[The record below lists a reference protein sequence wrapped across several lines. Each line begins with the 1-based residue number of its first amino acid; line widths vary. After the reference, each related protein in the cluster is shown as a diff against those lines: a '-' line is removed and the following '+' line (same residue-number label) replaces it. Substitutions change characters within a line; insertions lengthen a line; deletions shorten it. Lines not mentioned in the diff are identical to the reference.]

1 MHGFTPLR
9 ISLAAVTAAAV
20 MGTGVAFAGGSSD
33 AALPTDAGRGAAPVA
48 ADVTGATELVQG
60 FIVGYKSGAAEATS
74 NDAAV
79 KDAKAKAG
87 KAGEPVSFER
97 RLGTGAALVE
107 LPEADKVQDAQKVAA
122 AFLADPD
129 VAYVVP
135 DRRVYA
141 TAVDPAEYGYQWDL
155 YETTAGMNV
164 PAAWKQATGK
174 GVTVAVIDTGI
185 TRHTELSAKLL
196 PGYDFISH
204 TWTANDGGGRDN
216 DPSDAGDWL
225 KTGECGKDE
234 YGNPVPSGD
243 RNSSWHGTHVA
254 GTIAAAANGYGTV
267 GVAHEANILPV
278 RVLGRCGG
286 TTSDIVDAIT
296 WASGGTVTGVPAN
309 KNRAAVINM
318 SLGGK
323 FTCDQA
329 YNAALKGAR
338 DRGTTVVVSAGNDN
352 TDAAAYSPAG
362 CANVITVAAS
372 DREGNRAAY
381 SNYGQVVDVTAP
393 GGETADSANNGIWS
407 TLNTGTTTPGKE
419 KYASYQGTSMAAP
432 HIAGLAALLKQK
444 NPSLTPAQIE
454 QTIKNNTRALPGTCD
469 GGCGA
474 GLSDATKT
482 LSAVSGG

>member
-1 MHGFTPLR
+1 
-9 ISLAAVTAAAV
+9 

-33 AALPTDAGRGAAPVA
+33 AARPADTGRAAAPAA
-48 ADVTGATELVQG
+48 ADVSGATEVVDG
-60 FIVGYKSGAAEATS
+60 FIVGYKSQAAEAKS
-74 NDAAV
+74 NEAAV
-79 KDAKAKAG
+79 KDARAKAG
-87 KAGEPVSFER
+87 KTGEPVSFER

-141 TAVDPAEYGYQWDL
+141 TAVDPAEYKAQWDL

-164 PAAWKQATGK
+164 PSAWKQATGK

-185 TRHTELSAKLL
+185 TKHSELSSKVL
-196 PGYDFISH
+196 PGYDFISN
-204 TWTANDGGGRDN
+204 TWTANDGGGRDS
-216 DPSDAGDWL
+216 DPSDPGDWL
-225 KTGECGKDE
+225 KAGECGKDKN
-234 YGNPVPSGD
+234 GDPVPARATNSG
-243 RNSSWHGTHVA
+243 WHGTHVA
-254 GTIAAAANGYGTV
+254 GTVAAAANGSGTV

-286 TTSDIVDAIT
+286 TTSDIIDAIT
-296 WASGGTVTGVPAN
+296 WASGGTVTDVPAN
-309 KNRAAVINM
+309 KNPAAVINM

-352 TDAAAYSPAG
+352 TDAAAFSPAG

-381 SNYGQVVDVTAP
+381 SNYGKVVDVTAP
-393 GGETADSANNGIWS
+393 GGETNVRDADGIWS
-407 TLNTGTTTPGKE
+407 SLNTGTTTPDKE

-444 NPSLTPAQIE
+444 NSSLTPAQIE
-454 QTIKNNTRALPGTCD
+454 QTIKENTRALPGTCS

-474 GLSDATKT
+474 GLSDADKT
-482 LSAVSGG
+482 LTAVTGG

>member
-1 MHGFTPLR
+1 
-9 ISLAAVTAAAV
+9 
-20 MGTGVAFAGGSSD
+20 MGTGVAFAGSSSD
-33 AALPTDAGRGAAPVA
+33 AARPADTGRATAPAATDVS
-48 ADVTGATELVQG
+48 GATELVDG
-60 FIVGYKSGAAEATS
+60 FIVGYKSQAAEAKS
-74 NDAAV
+74 NEAAV
-79 KDAKAKAG
+79 KDAEAKAG
-87 KAGEPVSFER
+87 KTGEPVSFER

-107 LPEADKVQDAQKVAA
+107 LPEADEVQDAQKVAA

-141 TAVDPAEYGYQWDL
+141 TAVDPAEYSYQWDL

-185 TRHTELSAKLL
+185 TKHTELSAKLL
-196 PGYDFISH
+196 PGYDFVSD

-225 KTGECGKDE
+225 KTGECGKDK

-286 TTSDIVDAIT
+286 TTSDIIDAIT

-318 SLGGK
+318 SLGGE
-323 FTCDQA
+323 FTCDEA

-352 TDAAAYSPAG
+352 KDAAAYSPAG
-362 CANVITVAAS
+362 CANVVTVAAS

-381 SNYGQVVDVTAP
+381 SNYGKAVDVTAP
-393 GGETADSANNGIWS
+393 GGETAVRAADGIWS
-407 TLNTGTTTPGKE
+407 SLNKGTKSPGDE
-419 KYASYQGTSMAAP
+419 TYASYQGTSMAAP

-444 NPSLTPAQIE
+444 SPSLTPAQIE
-454 QTIKNNTRALPGTCD
+454 QTIKNNTRALPGTCS

-474 GLSDATKT
+474 GLSDAGKT
-482 LSAVSGG
+482 LTAVTGG

>member
-1 MHGFTPLR
+1 MRGFTPLR
-9 ISLAAVTAAAV
+9 ISLAVATAAAV
-20 MGTGVAFAGGSSD
+20 MGTGVAFAGGSPD
-33 AALPTDAGRGAAPVA
+33 AARPADTGRAATPAATDVS
-48 ADVTGATELVQG
+48 GATEPVDG
-60 FIVGYKSGAAEATS
+60 FIVGYKSQATEAKS
-74 NDAAV
+74 NEAAV
-79 KDAKAKAG
+79 KDARAKAG

-107 LPEADKVQDAQKVAA
+107 LPEADEVQDAQKVAA

-141 TAVDPAEYGYQWDL
+141 TAVDPAEYKAQWDL

-164 PAAWKQATGK
+164 PSAWKQATGK

-185 TRHTELSAKLL
+185 TKHSELSSKVL

-204 TWTANDGGGRDN
+204 TWTANDGGGRDS
-216 DPSDAGDWL
+216 DPSDPGDWL
-225 KTGECGKDE
+225 KAGECGKDKN
-234 YGNPVPSGD
+234 GVPVPARATDSG
-243 RNSSWHGTHVA
+243 WHGTHVA
-254 GTIAAAANGYGTV
+254 GTVAAAANGSGTV

-286 TTSDIVDAIT
+286 TTSDIIDAIT
-296 WASGGTVTGVPAN
+296 WASGGTVTDVPAN
-309 KNRAAVINM
+309 KNPAAVINM

-352 TDAAAYSPAG
+352 TDAAAFSPAG

-381 SNYGQVVDVTAP
+381 SNYGKVVDVTAP
-393 GGETADSANNGIWS
+393 GGENNVRDADGIWS
-407 TLNTGTTTPGKE
+407 TLNTGTTTPDKE

-444 NPSLTPAQIE
+444 DSSLTPAQIE
-454 QTIKNNTRALPGTCD
+454 QTIKENTRALPGTCS

-474 GLSDATKT
+474 GLSDADKT
-482 LSAVSGG
+482 LTAVTGG

>member
-1 MHGFTPLR
+1 MRGFTPLR
-9 ISLAAVTAAAV
+9 ISLAVATAAAV

-33 AALPTDAGRGAAPVA
+33 AARPADTGRAAAPA
-48 ADVTGATELVQG
+48 ATDVSGATELVDG
-60 FIVGYKSGAAEATS
+60 FIVGYKSQAAEAKS
-74 NDAAV
+74 NEAAV
-79 KDAKAKAG
+79 KDARAKAG

-141 TAVDPAEYGYQWDL
+141 TAVDPAEYKAQWDL

-164 PAAWKQATGK
+164 PSAWKQASGK

-185 TRHTELSAKLL
+185 TKHSELSSRVL
-196 PGYDFISH
+196 PGYDFISNA
-204 TWTANDGGGRDN
+204 WTANDGGGRDS
-216 DPSDAGDWL
+216 DPSDPGDWL
-225 KTGECGKDE
+225 KAGECGKDKN
-234 YGNPVPSGD
+234 GDPVPARATNSG
-243 RNSSWHGTHVA
+243 WHGTHVA
-254 GTIAAAANGYGTV
+254 GTVAAAANGSGTV

-286 TTSDIVDAIT
+286 TTSDIIDAIT
-296 WASGGTVTGVPAN
+296 WASGGTVTDVPAN
-309 KNRAAVINM
+309 KNPAAVINM

-352 TDAAAYSPAG
+352 TDAAAFSPAG

-381 SNYGQVVDVTAP
+381 SNYGKVVDVTAP
-393 GGETADSANNGIWS
+393 GGENNVRDADGIWS
-407 TLNTGTTTPGKE
+407 TLNTGTTTPDKE

-444 NPSLTPAQIE
+444 NASLTPAQIE
-454 QTIKNNTRALPGTCD
+454 QTIKENTRALPGTCS

-474 GLSDATKT
+474 GLSDADKT
-482 LSAVSGG
+482 LTAVTGG

>member
-1 MHGFTPLR
+1 MHRFTPLR
-9 ISLAAVTAAAV
+9 IALAVATAAAV

-33 AALPTDAGRGAAPVA
+33 AARPADAGRAATPVA
-48 ADVTGATELVQG
+48 ADVSGATELVQG
-60 FIVGYKSGAAEATS
+60 FIVGYKSQAAEAKS
-74 NDAAV
+74 NEAAV
-79 KDAKAKAG
+79 KDARAKAG

-107 LPEADKVQDAQKVAA
+107 LPEADEVQDAQKVAA

-141 TAVDPAEYGYQWDL
+141 TAVDPAEYKAQWDL

-185 TRHTELSAKLL
+185 AKHSELSAKLL
-196 PGYDFISH
+196 PGYDFISS
-204 TWTANDGGGRDN
+204 TWTANDGGGRDS
-216 DPSDAGDWL
+216 DPSDPGDWL
-225 KTGECGKDE
+225 KTGECGKDK
-234 YGNPVPSGD
+234 YGNPVPARDTPSG
-243 RNSSWHGTHVA
+243 WHGTHVA
-254 GTIAAAANGYGTV
+254 GTVAAAANGYGTV

-286 TTSDIVDAIT
+286 ATSDIIDAIT
-296 WASGGTVTGVPAN
+296 WASGGTVTNVPAN
-309 KNRAAVINM
+309 KNPAAVINM

-329 YNAALKGAR
+329 YNAAIKGAV
-338 DRGTTVVVSAGNDN
+338 DRGTTVVVAAGNFN

-381 SNYGQVVDVTAP
+381 SNYGKVVDVTAP
-393 GGETADSANNGIWS
+393 GGETSVRDADGIWS
-407 TLNTGTTTPGKE
+407 TLNTGTTTPDKE

-444 NPSLTPAQIE
+444 SPSLTPAQIE
-454 QTIKNNTRALPGTCD
+454 QTIKNNTRALPGTCS

-474 GLSDATKT
+474 GLSDADKALT
-482 LSAVSGG
+482 AVTGG